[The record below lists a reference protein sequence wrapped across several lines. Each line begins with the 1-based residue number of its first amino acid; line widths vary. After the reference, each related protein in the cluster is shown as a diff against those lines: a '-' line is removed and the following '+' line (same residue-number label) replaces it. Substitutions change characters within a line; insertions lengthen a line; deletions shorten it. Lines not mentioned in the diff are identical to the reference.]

1 MPILMASAARAVMT
15 KGDAICATPAATAVF
30 MTVRR
35 SSFIEWI
42 SFFILFLPW
51 IFCAVPQAFVRL
63 SALVATLM
71 CDDEKTQ
78 DCRDSSGENIGSNH
92 AVTRCR

>member
-1 MPILMASAARAVMT
+1 
-15 KGDAICATPAATAVF
+15 
-30 MTVRR
+30 
-35 SSFIEWI
+35 
-42 SFFILFLPW
+42 
-51 IFCAVPQAFVRL
+51 
-63 SALVATLM
+63 VATLM